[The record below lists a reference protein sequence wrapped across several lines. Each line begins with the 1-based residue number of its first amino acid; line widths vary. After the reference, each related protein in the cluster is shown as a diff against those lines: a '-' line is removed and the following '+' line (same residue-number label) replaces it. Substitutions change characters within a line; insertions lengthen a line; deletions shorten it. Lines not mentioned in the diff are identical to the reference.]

1 MAVPSVGSIRNIGII
16 AHIDA
21 GKTTTTER
29 ILFYSGINHKIGEVH
44 DGAATMDWMVQEQE
58 RGITITSAA
67 TTCPWNKCS
76 INIIDTPGHVDF
88 TVEVERALRVLDGAV
103 GVFDA
108 VSGVEPQS
116 ETVWAQADQ
125 YKVPR
130 IAFINKLDRVGAD
143 LHSSVKDINEKLNK
157 VASLVQLQ
165 IGHEADLLGVIDLLT
180 MKAIVWEDDDQGEKF
195 NVSEIPA
202 ELVDEAEQY
211 REDLIETLADF
222 DDELAEIYLN
232 GDPVEADYLKKI
244 IRKTVLAS
252 QFVPVLCGSAFKN
265 KGVQPLLDAIV
276 DYLPSPIDRGEI
288 AGVSPKKGKKA
299 RKSKRQGDE
308 QEFNPE
314 SRKPEVDDIFSALAF
329 KITSDPFVGNLT
341 YLRIY
346 SGCLKSGQTIYNSL
360 KQKRERIG
368 KILQMH
374 ANKRKELP
382 EATAGDIIA
391 VAGLKET
398 TTGETLCTEHKPI
411 IYDLMEFP
419 ESVISVA
426 IEPKTSGDEDRMLTS
441 LEHLK
446 REDPSF
452 YYINNTETG
461 QLLIYGM
468 GELHLEIIVDR
479 LNREFKVALNVGTP
493 QVSYRETISGSASA
507 EYTFDR
513 ELGGKSHYAQCK
525 IKVTPSK
532 EDGGINFISELKKDV
547 LPVEIV
553 DGIEE
558 SVIDGS
564 MAGAMAG
571 YPMVN
576 VDVTLLSVGRQDEEI
591 SEVAYKVAAA
601 SAFKDAC
608 VVAGLVLMT
617 PIMGLEVICPG
628 DYTGDVIADLNMKG
642 GKVIGMEPKSG
653 KEAIRAEVPLSEM
666 FGYST
671 DLRSKTQGRAS
682 FSMQFL
688 KYEGVVHNKA
698 KGILEKRGIYL

>member
-1 MAVPSVGSIRNIGII
+1 
-16 AHIDA
+16 
-21 GKTTTTER
+21 

-67 TTCPWNKCS
+67 TTCPWNKRS

-130 IAFINKLDRVGAD
+130 IAFINKMDRVGAD
-143 LHSSVKDINEKLNK
+143 LHCGVEEINQKLNK
-157 VASLVQLQ
+157 NACLIQLP
-165 IGHEADLLGVIDLLT
+165 IGNESDFSGVVDLLT
-180 MKAIVWEDDDQGEKF
+180 MKALIWSDDDQGEDF
-195 NVSEIPA
+195 TVSEIPA
-202 ELVDEAEQY
+202 ELKDEAEHA
-211 REDLIETLADF
+211 REELIEALADL
-222 DDELAEIYLN
+222 DDELAESYLN
-232 GDPVEADYLKKI
+232 GDKIEVLLLKSV

-276 DYLPSPIDRGEI
+276 DYLPSPLDRGEI
-288 AGVSPKKGKKA
+288 NGVAPKKGKKA
-299 RKSKRQGDE
+299 KKSKRQGDE
-308 QEFNPE
+308 QEFDQD
-314 SRKPEVDDIFSALAF
+314 SRKPSADDMFSALAF

-346 SGCLKSGQTIYNSL
+346 SGTLKSGQTIYNPL
-360 KQKRERIG
+360 QQKRERIG

-374 ANKRKELP
+374 ANKRRELP
-382 EATAGDIIA
+382 TASAGDIIA

-441 LEHLK
+441 LEQLK
-446 REDPSF
+446 KEDPSF
-452 YYINNTETG
+452 YFINNTETG

-479 LNREFKVALNVGTP
+479 LNREFKVALNVGQP
-493 QVSYRETISGSASA
+493 QVSYRETISSQAA
-507 EYTFDR
+507 KEYTFDR
-513 ELGGKSHYAQCK
+513 ELGGKSHFACCK
-525 IKVTPSK
+525 VKVSPSK
-532 EDGGINFISELKKDV
+532 EDGPVTFSSSLKKDE
-547 LPVEIV
+547 LPAEIV

-558 SVIDGS
+558 SIIDGS

-571 YPMVN
+571 YPMIN
-576 VDVTLLSVGRQDEEI
+576 VDVTLVGVGQNKDEEL
-591 SEVAYKVAAA
+591 SEVAYKIAAA
-601 SAFKDAC
+601 SAFKEAS
-608 VVAGLVLMT
+608 VEAGLVLMT
-617 PIMGLEVICPG
+617 PVMALEVICPG

-642 GKVIGMEPKSG
+642 GKIIGMEPKSG

-688 KYEGVVHNKA
+688 KHEGVSHGKA